1 MAKRNLS
8 MWIRCPGKKPIKLEP
23 GQRLRIGRH
32 ESNDLVLNNGTVS
45 RFHAV
50 LMWDPDEDRPYV
62 RDNESANGV
71 EVNGDLVDE
80 RRHLNGGDSV
90 GVGDFSLSL
99 ELRCDDARPADRAAL
114 DSSSGDDEVT
124 LFADKGK
131 ERQGELEDQR
141 SLQRLFLELEEQKR
155 TGTLQMQCEADL
167 TGTVLFS
174 QGMVMSVQAG
184 AARGREALRK
194 LLEQGRAKFHF
205 SKALTPT
212 EAAEVLS
219 VREFLGEEFGFD
231 TDRMDR

>member
-8 MWIRCPGKKPIKLEP
+8 MWIRCPGKKPVKLEP

-71 EVNGDLVDE
+71 EVNGQVVDE

-99 ELRCDDARPADRAAL
+99 ELRSEDTRPDRAAL

-131 ERQGELEDQR
+131 EVQGEVDDLR
-141 SLQRLFLELEEQKR
+141 ALQRLFLGLEEQKR
-155 TGTLQMQCEADL
+155 TGTLQMTCDGDL

-174 QGMVMSVQAG
+174 QGKIMSVEAG
-184 AARGREALRK
+184 PLTGREALKK
-194 LLEQGRAKFHF
+194 LLLQGRAKYHF
-205 SKALTPT
+205 SKAVTPT

-219 VREFLGEEFGFD
+219 VQHFLSEEFGFG
-231 TDRMDR
+231 TERVGK